1 MLENIDNLVK
11 KLMDKFPG
19 RINFGWIV
27 YKITG
32 QNAISKNMI
41 HVWGAHYS
49 NWNLVPGQKI
59 SGGGQ
64 AAVIGKQK
72 QGVFGIITVN
82 VPDSDK
88 KQILSKSNTDHL
100 A

>member
-11 KLMDKFPG
+11 KLIEKFPG
-19 RINFGWIV
+19 RINFGWV
-27 YKITG
+27 GEKVVGPY
-32 QNAISKNMI
+32 AISKNMI
-41 HVWGAHYS
+41 HVWGAHFT
-49 NWNLVPGQKI
+49 NWNLAPGQKI

-82 VPDSDK
+82 VPDGE
-88 KQILSKSNTDHL
+88 QILSKSNTDHL